1 MQYPENYLENQAKK
15 LAEKAAKLEE
25 EGGDKPK
32 GKGKKRKNSEEADS
46 KQIKTEKGGCGKVQ
60 NKCRHT
66 SCHKEGRPQCQTVA
80 ASHGQRNEDE
90 EGPC

>member
-25 EGGDKPK
+25 DGGEKPK

-46 KQIKTEKGGCGKVQ
+46 EQVKPKKVAVA
-60 NKCRHT
+60 KYKI
-66 SCHKEGRPQCQTVA
+66 SAKHKEA
-80 ASHGQRNEDE
+80 IN
-90 EGPC
+90 